1 MPATSSATKS
11 EFVQT
16 PLSVLEADMPPA
28 HKVGF
33 QFLLYRCWR
42 DHCDFVRGSYRALAK
57 LLHVAKTS
65 FIDRILPAWI
75 TAGWITVEEVGKEL
89 IITLCRV
96 SFAVPPRDTFP
107 PATTET
113 NGPNRDTSVPL
124 LTTTV
129 PPRDKDVPPR
139 DKSVPLVSS
148 NLPVISN
155 STDII
160 TNLLTEVSSNV
171 SSLTVPPRDTEE
183 IVPLLTPELVLQLS
197 SQVLPVPQRPTSG
210 TALERWMKAWYT
222 AAQDL
227 IADFAPVTGPLAWRE
242 MDEVIRFTA
251 SPESGWMKKIGRLP
265 TLENIRNTRHIQFE
279 QMARLGGWQPDERTP
294 YPGVPLWDDQQVS
307 QEDTQLLAQQELDA
321 LVTAILAPNLTEQG
335 QMACPG
341 TVPTWDDQQEEV
353 AFQEIVPAMREAQ
366 PFAPGKLKPY
376 ADSLQ
381 EANPELIL
389 SCHILPDG
397 SGRRILLVKVGP
409 GNFAGLDPEIWE
421 NPTADEEALII
432 WPAINY
438 GNACLA
444 AQQEAVT
451 I

>member
-129 PPRDKDVPPR
+129 PPRDK
-139 DKSVPLVSS
+139 SVPLVSS

-197 SQVLPVPQRPTSG
+197 SQVLPVPQRPTG
-210 TALERWMKAWYT
+210 GPALERWMKAWYT

-294 YPGVPLWDDQQVS
+294 YPGVPLWDDQQVP
-307 QEDTQLLAQQELDA
+307 QEDTQLLAQQELDV
-321 LVTAILAPNLTEQG
+321 LVTAILAPEPEQTPYP
-335 QMACPG
+335 A
-341 TVPTWDDQQEEV
+341 TVPQWDTEEQQEKLLPQTV
-353 AFQEIVPAMREAQ
+353 APQEIRIAQ
-366 PFAPGKLKPY
+366 PFATKDELLDY
-376 ADSLQ
+376 ADLLVLG
-381 EANPELIL
+381 NPELQLI
-389 SCHILPDG
+389 IVPAPEG
-397 SGRRILLVKVGP
+397 GVRLLAQCGP
-409 GNFAGLDPEIWE
+409 GDQYIGIDAEIWE
-421 NPTADEEALII
+421 VPTPGEEALIEQ
-432 WPAINY
+432 AIGY
-438 GNACLA
+438 GRTCT
-444 AQQEAVT
+444 QEERQAVT